1 MTITAALLAG
11 TLAGCGIAGGV
22 LAEMADPAVITA
34 DAPFRGSPA
43 EKFADGAAGIA
54 VPEAEAVGSF
64 SAEDVRS
71 ALETSSRLLQA
82 AYLDRQT
89 LLGGK
94 PDAYAALLD
103 PEQRKGFLKDL
114 DHKDP
119 EKDTRGWVNSFAPGT
134 TELVGDVIKVQG
146 RLTPVAAKDADGE
159 PELRVDYE
167 ARFVYAVRPAGKQ
180 EPIVRVMTYVK
191 AHHLFW
197 RDRPGGKLRN
207 WDGET
212 ANAWSAGI
220 RCDSTGAFLQPDFT
234 LQEGGDGPVT
244 DAYDGE
250 SAPMK
255 EGECGSVEEI

>member
-1 MTITAALLAG
+1 MTIAGVCLAG
-11 TLAGCGIAGGV
+11 TLTGCGMAGSV
-22 LAEMADPAVITA
+22 LGEMADPTVIAA
-34 DAPFRGSPA
+34 DAPFRGSPS
-43 EKFADGAAGIA
+43 EKFADGASGI
-54 VPEAEAVGSF
+54 VIPEAGAVGSF
-64 SAEDVRS
+64 SAKDVR
-71 ALETSSRLLQA
+71 AAMETSSRLLQA

-103 PEQRKGFLKDL
+103 PEQRKTFLKDL

-119 EKDTRGWVNSFAPGT
+119 KKDTRGWVNSFAPGT

-146 RLTPVAAKDADGE
+146 KLSPAAAKDADGN

-167 ARFVYAVRPAGKQ
+167 ARFVYAVRPAGRPG
-180 EPIVRVMTYVK
+180 PIVRVMSYIK
-191 AHHLFW
+191 AHHLYW
-197 RDRPGGKLRN
+197 RDRPKGRLRN

-212 ANAWSAGI
+212 ADAWSAGI
-220 RCDSTGAFLQPDFT
+220 RCDSTDAFLRPDFS
-234 LQEGGDGPVT
+234 LQGEGDGPVT
-244 DAYDGE
+244 DAYGEE